1 MRRGR
6 GGWPFKKSDYVFS
19 LFRWTI
25 GKYEPSFASFQQQDS
40 QELLVFLLDGLHE
53 DLNRVTE
60 KVIPTFFY
68 IKQCCGSGAACFG
81 PPGSGSISQ
90 RYGGFGSFPFLIRC

>member
-1 MRRGR
+1 M
-6 GGWPFKKSDYVFS
+6 SDIVFF

-60 KVIPTFFY
+60 KVFF
-68 IKQCCGSGAACFG
+68 
-81 PPGSGSISQ
+81 
-90 RYGGFGSFPFLIRC
+90 

>member
-1 MRRGR
+1 MFFLHIQYLDRRKR
-6 GGWPFKKSDYVFS
+6 RIKILYPEPEPHKNEAALYHQIKCKSFLLCRY
-19 LFRWTI
+19 TI

-60 KVIPTFFY
+60 KVTL
-68 IKQCCGSGAACFG
+68 QSSATV
-81 PPGSGSISQ
+81 
-90 RYGGFGSFPFLIRC
+90 FLDS

>member
-1 MRRGR
+1 MVHSHDLL
-6 GGWPFKKSDYVFS
+6 F

-60 KVIPTFFY
+60 KVIRTFYY
-68 IKQCCGSGAACFG
+68 IIRFF
-81 PPGSGSISQ
+81 PDPGSRI
-90 RYGGFGSFPFLIRC
+90 PDPKPIFLRA